1 MEVDKAIKERHSV
14 RKFNK
19 KVPDWR
25 DVIKCVDSARL
36 APMAGN
42 NFTLRFVV
50 VCDPERIYKI
60 SQACEQPFIAQAK
73 YVVVVCS
80 ILGKVTN
87 LYEKQGEI
95 YARQQAGAAIENFL
109 LKIMDLKLSSC
120 WVGYFSEN
128 NIKELLKI
136 PEDVRVEAVLPIG
149 YEFEKSRK
157 RTKIELE
164 NILFFD
170 KYGNRQM
177 KKRESIEV

>member
-1 MEVDKAIKERHSV
+1 
-14 RKFNK
+14 
-19 KVPDWR
+19 
-25 DVIKCVDSARL
+25 
-36 APMAGN
+36 
-42 NFTLRFVV
+42 
-50 VCDPERIYKI
+50 
-60 SQACEQPFIAQAK
+60 IAQAK